1 MCTSVFLVDSRNV
14 ESMKKKVLEALRNA
28 SIRYEQNGFS
38 DSIDCTVNYCAGC
51 YQTLEAFDLVDQV
64 FDCKYKE
71 FISFYP

>member
-28 SIRYEQNGFS
+28 SIRFDQNGLS
-38 DSIDCTVNYCAGC
+38 DSITCTVNYCAGC
-51 YQTLEAFDLVDQV
+51 YQTLEAFGLVDPV

-71 FISFYP
+71 LISFYP